1 MVFKDEFNVIAFD
14 NGKVAQK
21 EIKNKM
27 PDIIISDIMMPGISG
42 TDLTSIIKN
51 EIETS
56 HIPVILLTAKTSDND
71 IIEGLK
77 TGADSYLTKPFN
89 ADVLKAQVNSLLKA
103 RRSFREKFSGKLS
116 IDPVDVKITPM
127 DDEFLKNLIKITEER
142 MSDPNF
148 DVGVLIHEMN
158 MSHSVL
164 LKKVKFLTD
173 MSIVEFIRSM
183 RIKRAAQIFKQDN
196 LSVSDVAYM
205 VGFSDPKYFSKC
217 FAQFIGEKPKAFV
230 KRYHF

>member
-1 MVFKDEFNVIAFD
+1 
-14 NGKVAQK
+14 
-21 EIKNKM
+21 
-27 PDIIISDIMMPGISG
+27 MPGISG
-42 TDLTSIIKN
+42 TDLTRLIKT

-71 IIEGLK
+71 IIEGLN
-77 TGADSYLTKPFN
+77 TGADSYILKPFN
-89 ADVLKAQVNSLLKA
+89 TDVLKAQVNSLLNVRK
-103 RRSFREKFSGKLS
+103 SFREKFSGKLS
-116 IDPVDVKITPM
+116 LEPADIEITPM
-127 DDEFLKNLIKITEER
+127 DDEFLKKLIRIIEEK
-142 MSDPNF
+142 MADPNF
-148 DVGVLIHEMN
+148 EVSVLVEEMN

-164 LKKVKFLTD
+164 LKKVKSLTD

-217 FAQFIGEKPKAFV
+217 FTQFIGEKPKAYA
-230 KRYHF
+230 KRYNL

>member
-1 MVFKDEFNVIAFD
+1 
-14 NGKVAQK
+14 
-21 EIKNKM
+21 
-27 PDIIISDIMMPGISG
+27 
-42 TDLTSIIKN
+42 
-51 EIETS
+51 
-56 HIPVILLTAKTSDND
+56 
-71 IIEGLK
+71 
-77 TGADSYLTKPFN
+77 
-89 ADVLKAQVNSLLKA
+89 
-103 RRSFREKFSGKLS
+103 
-116 IDPVDVKITPM
+116 
-127 DDEFLKNLIKITEER
+127 
-142 MSDPNF
+142 
-148 DVGVLIHEMN
+148 